1 MYTGL
6 LHTHRLTVI
15 LFLLLFLVKLILL
28 LMNRSETLENF
39 SNKTKIPER
48 VIEVLFLGT
57 GIYLLVMAAEINM
70 MMILK
75 LVAVFASIPLA
86 IIGFKKSNKL
96 LATLSVV
103 LIIAA
108 YGLAEMN
115 KVGVSDEPL
124 AAEIVTD
131 ANAANFDQMALGKA
145 IFDRNCQLCHGADGK
160 LGASGSKDLT
170 VSELSDAEVTSL
182 INNGKNAMPPYKDL
196 LSETEISAV
205 QAYVKSFRK

>member
-124 AAEIVTD
+124 AAGVVTD
-131 ANAANFDQMALGKA
+131 AGAANYDQQAHGKA

-170 VSELSDAEVTSL
+170 VSELSDSDVKSL
-182 INNGKNAMPPYKDL
+182 IMNGKNAMPPYKDL

-205 QAYVKSFRK
+205 QAYVKTFRK